1 MFDCAATLLLQ
12 ILKLGAVSS
21 CIFWRHKAHG
31 VDVLGV
37 RMGVLSAMFN
47 QRLSALKADE
57 DLPPNMLKTI
67 EAAVHEQAKEGY
79 NVNEDDFA
87 AAAEI
92 EGDTKKPEGSNE
104 EKKRDELNS
113 GAAPLESQS
122 QMPDRVD
129 TASGAEKAE
138 LLVGNTAAN
147 AKASMPPNDSGK
159 NISEHDFEEKS
170 KSGANAARPEFKND
184 PLSEK
189 LQTVAVVSTPITING
204 KQETESQTSQPPAA
218 AANESL
224 AVSAGSPAEARKE
237 SPQSPRAAA
246 KLPSQEKTSP
256 TKGQKGKKAKTKG
269 RFSGCPSVA
278 QKVGRQRS
286 GQKNAATKRT
296 SARCKHWRGASPF
309 DEGKKEERR
318 G

>member
-189 LQTVAVVSTPITING
+189 LQTVAVLSTPITTNG
-204 KQETESQTSQPPAA
+204 NQETESQTSQPPAA

-224 AVSAGSPAEARKE
+224 AVPTE
-237 SPQSPRAAA
+237 STSSSKVTEPREN
-246 KLPSQEKTSP
+246 KP
-256 TKGQKGKKAKTKG
+256 
-269 RFSGCPSVA
+269 
-278 QKVGRQRS
+278 
-286 GQKNAATKRT
+286 
-296 SARCKHWRGASPF
+296 
-309 DEGKKEERR
+309 D
-318 G
+318 